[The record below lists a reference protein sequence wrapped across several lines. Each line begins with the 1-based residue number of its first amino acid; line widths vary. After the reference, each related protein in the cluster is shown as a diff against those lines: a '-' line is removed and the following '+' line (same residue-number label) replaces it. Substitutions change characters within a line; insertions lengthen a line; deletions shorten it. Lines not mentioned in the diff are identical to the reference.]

1 MPATSI
7 NTNAKG
13 CLLLIIPTA
22 LTISALFIAWPFILG
37 LAILIT
43 GGSIWQSY
51 QWSKTVQSIDPVFQ
65 AAIVE
70 NRGQISP
77 IDLSLKANI
86 SGALA
91 KTYLDA
97 KADEFGTRPR
107 QHPERGAIYYF
118 VSMSTLGSI
127 FDDIEAEEVRSEI
140 PAAATTVA
148 LPSGTPTITTPPP
161 TVELPPIEEPPT
173 VEEQPIV
180 ETSTP
185 IVSTSTTSPLSNLG
199 ELLEEEVSVAEPP
212 HQPTVT
218 SSDQPRVT
226 IIQSEL
232 AKRLDVHSS
241 TVYKRRSDP
250 DFTEWT
256 RSRDP
261 EGLAWAYSSESKE
274 YFLSRG
280 NSRS

>member
-22 LTISALFIAWPFILG
+22 LTISALFVAWPFILG

-43 GGSIWQSY
+43 AGSIWQSY
-51 QWSKTVQSIDPVFQ
+51 QWSQIVQSLNPIFQ
-65 AAIVE
+65 QTIVE
-70 NRGQISP
+70 SRGVVSP

-86 SGALA
+86 SGSLA
-91 KTYLDA
+91 KKYLEA
-97 KADEFGTRPR
+97 KAEEFGTRPR
-107 QHPERGAIYYF
+107 QHPDHGPIYYF
-118 VSMSTLGSI
+118 VSIGTLGSI
-127 FDDIEAEEVRSEI
+127 FDDSELAEDVAEI
-140 PAAATTVA
+140 PTAPTPATLPTAPPTAEMLPRVTDPTSESPTPTVA
-148 LPSGTPTITTPPP
+148 APP
-161 TVELPPIEEPPT
+161 
-173 VEEQPIV
+173 
-180 ETSTP
+180 
-185 IVSTSTTSPLSNLG
+185 SPLSNLG
-199 ELLEEEVSVAEPP
+199 DLLAED
-212 HQPTVT
+212 TALT
-218 SSDQPRVT
+218 SQAHTSESPSPDLNRVT

-261 EGLAWAYSSESKE
+261 EGLAWAYSTETKE
-274 YFLSRG
+274 YFQVI
-280 NSRS
+280 

>member
-51 QWSKTVQSIDPVFQ
+51 QWSQTVQSINPIFQ
-65 AAIVE
+65 QTIVQ
-70 NRGQISP
+70 NRGQVSP

-86 SGALA
+86 SGSLA
-91 KTYLDA
+91 KKYLDA

-107 QHPERGAIYYF
+107 IHPERGPIYYF
-118 VSMSTLGSI
+118 VSIGTLGSI
-127 FDDIEAEEVRSEI
+127 FDDIEAEEALPEI
-140 PAAATTVA
+140 PAPPSPVA
-148 LPSGTPTITTPPP
+148 LQPAPATNVVESPP
-161 TVELPPIEEPPT
+161 VAEPPT
-173 VEEQPIV
+173 VV
-180 ETSTP
+180 ETSAP
-185 IVSTSTTSPLSNLG
+185 AVELPTSPLSNLG
-199 ELLEEEVSVAEPP
+199 ALLDEDIAPADEPNPPIVS
-212 HQPTVT
+212 

-241 TVYKRRSDP
+241 TVYKRRTDP

-261 EGLAWAYSSESKE
+261 EGLAWAYSHESKE
-274 YFLSRG
+274 YFQVS
-280 NSRS
+280 